1 MKNLKNINDFV
12 NEQAETSQKERLI
25 NRIKNLI
32 QRSLKV
38 KPWDKKG
45 KVYLDDCY
53 GWRINRQKLDVI
65 SVDAYGINCDIDM
78 KETHLSW
85 EEMMDLSEYYLR
97 EIYNNLE
104 GTIRNDA
111 W

>member
-1 MKNLKNINDFV
+1 MKNLKNMNDFV
-12 NEQAETSQKERLI
+12 NEQAETNPKERLI

-32 QRSLKV
+32 QRSIKV
-38 KPWDKKG
+38 MPWNREG
-45 KVYLDDCY
+45 KVYLDDCG
-53 GWRINRQKLDVI
+53 GWTYKGQGLDVI
-65 SVDAYGINCDIDM
+65 SVDADGINCDIDM
-78 KETHLSW
+78 DETHLSW